1 MHREDAE
8 ALRCL
13 AGEETSFQWEG
24 GSQFKSGQI
33 TRLRQGEKCCS
44 LSKASSSD
52 SEMPVLFLFFFVIII
67 LIHCVTSRT
76 ALGLFHSQ
84 LYCKQFVL
92 QWPPTT
98 LFKNKNLAMM
108 NTV

>member
-44 LSKASSSD
+44 LSNASSSD
-52 SEMPVLFLFFFVIII
+52 SEMPVLFLFFLSVFWYYNFDSLCYITYRLGII
-67 LIHCVTSRT
+67 SFA
-76 ALGLFHSQ
+76 ALL
-84 LYCKQFVL
+84 
-92 QWPPTT
+92 
-98 LFKNKNLAMM
+98 
-108 NTV
+108 

>member
-13 AGEETSFQWEG
+13 TGEEKSFQWG
-24 GSQFKSGQI
+24 GSQLKSGQI
-33 TRLRQGEKCCS
+33 TRLEQGEKRCW

-52 SEMPVLFLFFFVIII
+52 SEMPGFFFGIII
-67 LIHCVTSRT
+67 LIHCVTSHT
-76 ALGLFHSQ
+76 ALGLFNSQ